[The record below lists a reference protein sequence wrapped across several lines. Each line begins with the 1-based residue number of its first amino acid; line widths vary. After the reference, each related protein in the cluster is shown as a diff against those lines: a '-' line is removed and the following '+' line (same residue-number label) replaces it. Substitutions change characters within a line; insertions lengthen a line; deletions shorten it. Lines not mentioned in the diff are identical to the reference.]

1 MTFLVQDLET
11 IRPIIHRTSGRAHGV
26 ITRLASPH
34 DLGELIKPF
43 VFVDL
48 LDTGTREFSGFGLHP
63 HSGIATLTYIA
74 EGSVNYEDTNGA
86 YGLLAAGGVEWMRAG
101 QGVWHGGGAG
111 ESGLTRGFQLW
122 VALPPHLELGPSVS
136 IYQDDEDVRVAGPA
150 RVLLGAYEGAS
161 SAIRAPSEIN
171 YLALRL
177 APGERWQYQ
186 PPAGHDVLWIAVGKG
201 VVRVPDPV
209 RRGELAIFAPG
220 QEAVDFVAEAETE
233 FMLGSA
239 VPHPYE
245 LVTGYYSV
253 HTSVGALAKGEQR
266 IREIREKLVR
276 AGRLSAVKSAFSPL
290 IASIMAPKVR
300 LSERTPST
308 TTPDARRA

>member
-1 MTFLVQDLET
+1 
-11 IRPIIHRTSGRAHGV
+11 
-26 ITRLASPH
+26 
-34 DLGELIKPF
+34 LGELIKPF
-43 VFVDL
+43 VFLDL
-48 LDTGTREFSGFGLHP
+48 LDTSGREFSGFGLHP

-74 EGSVNYEDTNGA
+74 EGSVSYEDTNGA

-101 QGVWHGGGAG
+101 HGVWHGGGAG
-111 ESGLTRGFQLW
+111 DSGLTRGFQLW
-122 VALPPHLELGPSVS
+122 VALPPYLELGPSVS
-136 IYQDDEDVRVAGPA
+136 VYQDAEDVRVAGPA
-150 RVLLGAYEGAS
+150 RILLGAYEGAS

-201 VVRVPDPV
+201 VVRVPDPI

-220 QEAVDFVAEAETE
+220 QEAVDFVAEAEAE

-253 HTSVGALAKGEQR
+253 HTDAGALAKGEQR

-276 AGRLSAVKSAFSPL
+276 PGRLSAVKSAFSQL
-290 IASIMAPKVR
+290 TASIMAPRVH

-308 TTPDARRA
+308 TTLDARRA

>member
-26 ITRLASPH
+26 ITRLVSPL
-34 DLGELIKPF
+34 DVGELIKPF
-43 VFVDL
+43 VFLDL
-48 LDTGTREFSGFGLHP
+48 LDTSGREFSGFGLHP

-74 EGSVNYEDTNGA
+74 EGSVSYEDTNGA
-86 YGLLAAGGVEWMRAG
+86 RGLLAAGGVEWMRAG

-111 ESGLTRGFQLW
+111 ESGTTRGFQLW

-136 IYQDDEDVRVAGPA
+136 VYQGAEGVRVAGPA
-150 RVLLGAYEGAS
+150 RVLLGAYEGARS
-161 SAIRAPSEIN
+161 SIQAPSGIN

-201 VVRVPDPV
+201 IVRAPDSV

-220 QEAVDFVAEAETE
+220 QEAVDFVAEAQTE

-239 VPHPYE
+239 VPYPYE
-245 LVTGYYSV
+245 LVMGYYSV
-253 HTSVGALAKGEQR
+253 HTSAEALAKGERR

-300 LSERTPST
+300 LSERVADNYS
-308 TTPDARRA
+308 

>member
-1 MTFLVQDLET
+1 MTFLIQDLET
-11 IRPIIHRTSGRAHGV
+11 IRPIVHRTVGRAHGP
-26 ITRLASPH
+26 ITRLAGPH

-43 VFVDL
+43 VFLDL
-48 LDTGTREFSGFGLHP
+48 LDTSGREFSGFGLHP

-74 EGSVNYEDTNGA
+74 EGSVSYEDTNGA
-86 YGLLAAGGVEWMRAG
+86 QGLLAAGGVEWMRAG
-101 QGVWHGGGAG
+101 RGAWHGGGPG
-111 ESGLTRGFQLW
+111 ESSPTRGFQLW
-122 VALPPHLELGPSVS
+122 VALPPPLELGPSVS
-136 IYQDDEDVRVAGPA
+136 IYQGAEDVRVAGPA

-186 PPAGHDVLWIAVGKG
+186 PPPGHDVLWIAVGKG
-201 VVRVPDPV
+201 VVRAPDPV

-239 VPHPYE
+239 VPHPHE

-253 HTSVGALAKGEQR
+253 HTSAGALAKGEQR

-290 IASIMAPKVR
+290 TASIMAPKVH

-308 TTPDARRA
+308 TTLDARRA

>member
-1 MTFLVQDLET
+1 MGQ
-11 IRPIIHRTSGRAHGV
+11 
-26 ITRLASPH
+26 
-34 DLGELIKPF
+34 LIKPF
-43 VFVDL
+43 VFLDL
-48 LDTGTREFSGFGLHP
+48 LDTGGREFSGFGLHP

-74 EGSVNYEDTNGA
+74 EGSVSYENTNGA

-136 IYQDDEDVRVAGPA
+136 IYQDAEDVRVAGPA
-150 RVLLGAYEGAS
+150 RILLGAYEGAS

-201 VVRVPDPV
+201 VVRTPDPV
-209 RRGELAIFAPG
+209 RRGELAIFAPS
-220 QEAVDFVAEAETE
+220 QEAVDFVAEAESE

-253 HTSVGALAKGEQR
+253 HTNVGALAKGEQR
-266 IREIREKLVR
+266 IREIRENLVR

>member
-1 MTFLVQDLET
+1 
-11 IRPIIHRTSGRAHGV
+11 
-26 ITRLASPH
+26 
-34 DLGELIKPF
+34 LGQLIKPF
-43 VFVDL
+43 VFLDL
-48 LDTGTREFSGFGLHP
+48 LDTGAREFSGFGLHP

-74 EGSVNYEDTNGA
+74 EGSVSYEDTNGA

-111 ESGLTRGFQLW
+111 DSDLTRGFQLW
-122 VALPPHLELGPSVS
+122 VALPPHLELGSSVS
-136 IYQDDEDVRVAGPA
+136 IYQDAEDVRVAGPA
-150 RVLLGAYEGAS
+150 RILLGAYEGAS

-201 VVRVPDPV
+201 VVRTPDPV
-209 RRGELAIFAPG
+209 RRGELAIFAPS
-220 QEAVDFVAEAETE
+220 QEAVDFAAEAETE

-239 VPHPYE
+239 VRHPYG
-245 LVTGYYSV
+245 LVAGYYSV
-253 HTSVGALAKGEQR
+253 HTSAGALAKGEQR

-290 IASIMAPKVR
+290 IASIMAPKVH

>member
-1 MTFLVQDLET
+1 
-11 IRPIIHRTSGRAHGV
+11 
-26 ITRLASPH
+26 
-34 DLGELIKPF
+34 
-43 VFVDL
+43 
-48 LDTGTREFSGFGLHP
+48 
-63 HSGIATLTYIA
+63 
-74 EGSVNYEDTNGA
+74 
-86 YGLLAAGGVEWMRAG
+86 MRAG

-122 VALPPHLELGPSVS
+122 VALPPQLELGPSVS
-136 IYQDDEDVRVAGPA
+136 IYQDAEDVRVAGPA
-150 RVLLGAYEGAS
+150 RILLGAYEGAS
-161 SAIRAPSEIN
+161 SAIQAPSGIN

-201 VVRVPDPV
+201 VVRTPDPV

-220 QEAVDFVAEAETE
+220 QGAVDFVAEAEAE

-239 VPHPYE
+239 VPHPHE

-253 HTSVGALAKGEQR
+253 HTSAGALAKGEQR

-276 AGRLSAVKSAFSPL
+276 AGRLSAVRSAFSPL
-290 IASIMAPKVR
+290 IASMMAPKVR
-300 LSERTPST
+300 LSERVADNYS
-308 TTPDARRA
+308 

>member
-1 MTFLVQDLET
+1 MTFLVQDFET
-11 IRPIIHRTSGRAHGV
+11 IRPMIHRTSGRAHGV
-26 ITRLASPH
+26 TTRLASPL
-34 DLGELIKPF
+34 DVGELIKPF
-43 VFVDL
+43 VLIDL
-48 LDTGTREFSGFGLHP
+48 LDTSGREFSGFGLHP

-74 EGSVNYEDTNGA
+74 EGSVSYEDTNGA
-86 YGLLAAGGVEWMRAG
+86 YGLLAAGSVEWMRAG

-122 VALPPHLELGPSVS
+122 VALPPQLELGPSVS
-136 IYQDDEDVRVAGPA
+136 IYQDAEDVRVAGPA

-171 YLALRL
+171 YLAVRL

-186 PPAGHDVLWIAVGKG
+186 PPAGHDVLWIAVGTG
-201 VVRVPDPV
+201 VVRAPDPV
-209 RRGELAIFAPG
+209 SRGELAIFAPG
-220 QEAVDFVAEAETE
+220 QDAVDFVAEAETE

-253 HTSVGALAKGEQR
+253 HTSAGALAMGEQR

-276 AGRLSAVKSAFSPL
+276 AGRQSAFSPL
-290 IASIMAPKVR
+290 IASIMAPKAR
-300 LSERTPST
+300 LSL
-308 TTPDARRA
+308 A

>member
-1 MTFLVQDLET
+1 M
-11 IRPIIHRTSGRAHGV
+11 
-26 ITRLASPH
+26 
-34 DLGELIKPF
+34 
-43 VFVDL
+43 
-48 LDTGTREFSGFGLHP
+48 
-63 HSGIATLTYIA
+63 TYIA
-74 EGSVNYEDTNGA
+74 EGSVSYEDTNGA

-122 VALPPHLELGPSVS
+122 VALPPHLELGPSLS
-136 IYQDDEDVRVAGPA
+136 IYQDAEDVRVAGPA
-150 RVLLGAYEGAS
+150 RILLGAYEGAS

-186 PPAGHDVLWIAVGKG
+186 PPTGHDVLWIAVGKG
-201 VVRVPDPV
+201 VVRAPDPV
-209 RRGELAIFAPG
+209 RWGELAIFAPG

-245 LVTGYYSV
+245 LVAGYYSV
-253 HTSVGALAKGEQR
+253 HTSAGALAKGEQR

-300 LSERTPST
+300 LS
-308 TTPDARRA
+308 ARVTHNYS

>member
-11 IRPIIHRTSGRAHGV
+11 IRPIVHRTSGRAHGV

-34 DLGELIKPF
+34 DVGELIKPF
-43 VFVDL
+43 VFLDL
-48 LDTGTREFSGFGLHP
+48 LDTGTRELSGFGLHP

-74 EGSVNYEDTNGA
+74 EGSVSYEDTNGA

-122 VALPPHLELGPSVS
+122 VALPPQLELGPSVS
-136 IYQDDEDVRVAGPA
+136 IYQDAEDVRVAGPA

-201 VVRVPDPV
+201 VVRAPDPV

-220 QEAVDFVAEAETE
+220 QDAVDFVAEAETE
-233 FMLGSA
+233 FMLGSG

-253 HTSVGALAKGEQR
+253 HTDAGALAKGEQR

-300 LSERTPST
+300 LSERRPST
-308 TTPDARRA
+308 TAPEARRA

>member
-1 MTFLVQDLET
+1 
-11 IRPIIHRTSGRAHGV
+11 
-26 ITRLASPH
+26 
-34 DLGELIKPF
+34 LGQLIKPF
-43 VFVDL
+43 VFLDL
-48 LDTGTREFSGFGLHP
+48 LDTGAREFSGFGLHP

-74 EGSVNYEDTNGA
+74 EGSVSYEDTNGA

-111 ESGLTRGFQLW
+111 DSDLTRGFQLW
-122 VALPPHLELGPSVS
+122 VALPPHLELGSSVS
-136 IYQDDEDVRVAGPA
+136 IYQDAEDVRVAGPA
-150 RVLLGAYEGAS
+150 RILLGAYEGAS

-201 VVRVPDPV
+201 VVRTPDPV

-220 QEAVDFVAEAETE
+220 QEAVDFAAEAETE

-239 VPHPYE
+239 VRHPYG
-245 LVTGYYSV
+245 LVAGYYSV
-253 HTSVGALAKGEQR
+253 HTSAGALAKGEQR

-290 IASIMAPKVR
+290 IASIMAPKVH

>member
-1 MTFLVQDLET
+1 LQNLT
-11 IRPIIHRTSGRAHGV
+11 
-26 ITRLASPH
+26 
-34 DLGELIKPF
+34 
-43 VFVDL
+43 
-48 LDTGTREFSGFGLHP
+48 
-63 HSGIATLTYIA
+63 HSI
-74 EGSVNYEDTNGA
+74 
-86 YGLLAAGGVEWMRAG
+86 
-101 QGVWHGGGAG
+101 
-111 ESGLTRGFQLW
+111 
-122 VALPPHLELGPSVS
+122 PHLELGSSVS
-136 IYQDDEDVRVAGPA
+136 IYQDAEDVRVAGPA
-150 RVLLGAYEGAS
+150 RILLGAYEGAS

-201 VVRVPDPV
+201 VVRTPDPV
-209 RRGELAIFAPG
+209 RRGELAIFAPS
-220 QEAVDFVAEAETE
+220 QEAVDFAAEAETE

-239 VPHPYE
+239 VRHPYG

-253 HTSVGALAKGEQR
+253 HTSAGALAKGEQR

-290 IASIMAPKVR
+290 IASIMAPKVH